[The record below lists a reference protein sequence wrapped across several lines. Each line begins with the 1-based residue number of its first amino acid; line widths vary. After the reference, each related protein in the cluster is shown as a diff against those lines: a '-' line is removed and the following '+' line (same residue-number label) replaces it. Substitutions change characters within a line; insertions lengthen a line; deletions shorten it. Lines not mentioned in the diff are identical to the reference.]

1 MYRYRAVPKVVS
13 LSCFLVTVTD
23 LLLALFP
30 GALSHLSLHLRDY
43 K

>member
-13 LSCFLVTVTD
+13 LSYSLVTVTD

-30 GALSHLSLHLRDY
+30 RAPSHLSLHLQDY